1 MRRGLS
7 LRRVANQRIGGTIVN
22 RQELQ
27 KLEAYFRRRFNM
39 STISVKARP
48 QKDDSAEV
56 YIGDE
61 FIGVLFR
68 DDEDGDLSYNFTMA
82 ILDIDLD

>member
-1 MRRGLS
+1 VERNEIL
-7 LRRVANQRIGGTIVN
+7 
-22 RQELQ
+22 
-27 KLEAYFRRRFNM
+27 KLERYLRSTFRLD
-39 STISVKARP
+39 TIEVRQRP

-68 DDEDGDLSYNFTMA
+68 DDEDDELSYSFQMA
-82 ILDIDLD
+82 ILDFDLQ